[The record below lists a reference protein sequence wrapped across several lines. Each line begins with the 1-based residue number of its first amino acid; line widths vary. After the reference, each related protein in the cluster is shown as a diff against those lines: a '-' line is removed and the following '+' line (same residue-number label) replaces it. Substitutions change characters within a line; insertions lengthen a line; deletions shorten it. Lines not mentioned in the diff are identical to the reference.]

1 MRSVPSNG
9 SAGVD
14 LGRVLDLVGV
24 TLLARGSRLSRGRQ
38 VDRVRCPLREKSRRL
53 TKRGKL
59 PPDPILLRPPNIRE
73 AVNAAR

>member
-24 TLLARGSRLSRGRQ
+24 TLLARGSRLSR
-38 VDRVRCPLREKSRRL
+38 
-53 TKRGKL
+53 
-59 PPDPILLRPPNIRE
+59 
-73 AVNAAR
+73 